1 VLPLTAAAFALS
13 IAACSSKATDAPS
26 DDSAGAGG
34 DGTSL
39 AAGGNEVGGSTTGSG
54 GSSAGGSSGAGG
66 SSSVGGGS
74 AAGGSSGVSG
84 EGGVASSCSG
94 STYQLPAGA
103 VVCSCPTLM
112 DRQNCTADKN
122 QPMFDN
128 GEWEGTGNMGGPGPN
143 GAPLGSFGGWWGHW
157 LPLSP
162 KGCIQNI
169 PMPGST
175 SNWGQQYA
183 NPMLT
188 TPNPL
193 DATSKAGMSLKGM
206 GCTTPQEIYD
216 ADPPDTGC
224 DNLSA
229 FQGFKFD
236 ALGDSAFDMTVFVS
250 DKGSPGHAK
259 HTVVVHVTAAWQEFD
274 VPFCSLGNAGTFN
287 AANVNTLGFQ
297 ISAPN
302 FQVWWDDIKF
312 Y

>member
-1 VLPLTAAAFALS
+1 MPAS
-13 IAACSSKATDAPS
+13 GGSAT
-26 DDSAGAGG
+26 GG
-34 DGTSL
+34 
-39 AAGGNEVGGSTTGSG
+39 GGSTG
-54 GSSAGGSSGAGG
+54 GSTGGSLVTSSDAGGAT
-66 SSSVGGGS
+66 
-74 AAGGSSGVSG
+74 
-84 EGGVASSCSG
+84 SCT
-94 STYQLPAGA
+94 TYALPAGA
-103 VVCSCPTLM
+103 AICSCPTLQ

-128 GEWEGTGNMGGPGPN
+128 GEWEGNGNMGGPGPN

-188 TPNPL
+188 TPNPF
-193 DATSKAGMSLKGM
+193 DAASKAGMSLKGM
-206 GCTTPQEIYD
+206 GCTTPQEIWD
-216 ADPPDTGC
+216 ADPPESGC
-224 DNLSA
+224 TNLSA
-229 FQGFKFD
+229 FTGFKFD
-236 ALGDSAFDMTVFVS
+236 ALGDSAFDMTVFIS
-250 DKGSPGHAK
+250 DKANPGHTK
-259 HTVVVHVTAAWQEFD
+259 HTKVVHVTAEWQEFD
-274 VPFCSLGNAGTFN
+274 VPFCSLTNGATFN
-287 AANVNTLGFQ
+287 AANVNTLGFS